1 MGDNMS
7 KKKWDHKISS
17 WTIQIRWDNGVME
30 DISDMPDN
38 VAKVVDDWLT
48 ELENQDV

>member
-7 KKKWDHKISS
+7 KKKWDHKISV
-17 WTIQIRWDNGVME
+17 GLFK
-30 DISDMPDN
+30 SDGI
-38 VAKVVDDWLT
+38 DDWLT